1 MSSSSTTSPFPA
13 QKLLQTTTLLV
24 AGLSSG
30 LSLSFSVFVTP
41 RLLESPTPLM
51 LRQWRRTYALGAA
64 TMPLAAVATGAAYAW
79 LALRAPAPGGPRARA
94 LLTAAA
100 ALTAGIV
107 PYTWACMLGV
117 NKRLVEKE
125 GAVAALEKG
134 GEELAAEDVA
144 SAKGLVD
151 LWGMLNLGRAAM
163 LIAGT
168 ACGLAA
174 TVF

>member
-1 MSSSSTTSPFPA
+1 MSSPSTTNPFLAP
-13 QKLLQTTTLLV
+13 KLLQTTTLLV
-24 AGLSSG
+24 TGLSSG
-30 LSLSFSVFVTP
+30 ISLSLSVFVTP

-51 LRQWRRTYALGAA
+51 LRQWRHTYALGAA
-64 TMPLAAVATGAAYAW
+64 TMPLTAVAAGAAYAW
-79 LALRAPAPGGPRARA
+79 LALRAPGPRGRA

-125 GAVAALEKG
+125 REVAALEKG
-134 GEELAAEDVA
+134 GAELTAEEEIG
-144 SAKGLVD
+144 AKGLVD
-151 LWGMLNLGRAAM
+151 FWGMLNLGRAGM